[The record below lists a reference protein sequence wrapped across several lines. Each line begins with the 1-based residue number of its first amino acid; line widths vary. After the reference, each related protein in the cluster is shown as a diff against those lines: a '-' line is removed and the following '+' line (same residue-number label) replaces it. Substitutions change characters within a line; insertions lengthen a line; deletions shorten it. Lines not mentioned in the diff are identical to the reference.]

1 MTTSSVADIDQ
12 FIRAQKE
19 KLLRDKQ
26 SDFGPQYYD
35 NNANFDPNQFVDVN
49 QYRRPNAGPPPNYIP
64 PNQTSP
70 RLALKQAHP
79 SPSIYVPLDEQPA
92 VQADRITKKYPEQVF
107 GLEETLKIKSF

>member
-26 SDFGPQYYD
+26 SDFVPPYYD
-35 NNANFDPNQFVDVN
+35 NNSNFDPNQFVDIN
-49 QYRRPNAGPPPNYIP
+49 QYRRPNAGPPPNFIP

-79 SPSIYVPLDEQPA
+79 SPSIYVPLHEQPP
-92 VQADRITKKYPEQVF
+92 VQADRITKKYPDQVF
-107 GLEETLKIKSF
+107 FLKQRIR